1 MSFANSS
8 IDPRYQLPVIGWG
21 RMDPLLKK
29 CLTGA
34 SIVGALAL
42 IVILVA
48 PALPERPKTI
58 DDVSDRIARLI
69 IEKPKPIPAA
79 KTPERVATAEPPKG
93 VAEEEKP
100 VEQPKPKA
108 PPRRTTTNEPKV
120 AEDRGI
126 QGRQKAQQE
135 VTKNVA
141 QVTGS
146 LDKVME
152 NISKALPA
160 SSQPVASS
168 SNARARRARG
178 ISGGR
183 SSEQL
188 GSVGGV
194 SSLAAADVA
203 GSAIDN
209 QGISIAAITNLA
221 VDGMGGGGTG
231 EGGGVPN
238 GTTGG
243 TGTASSYRSNESLLS
258 VVRRYAPGIQFCY
271 DNELKKTPNL
281 RGKIVV
287 AITVLAN
294 GEVSD
299 ATVVENS
306 LGSKSVTDC
315 VLAQIR
321 GWHFPAIPFG
331 VTSFRAPF
339 VFTPP
344 N

>member
-1 MSFANSS
+1 MGFATSS
-8 IDPRYQLPVIGWG
+8 YDPRYQQPVWGWR
-21 RMDPLLKK
+21 RMDPVLHK
-29 CLTGA
+29 CLTG
-34 SIVGALAL
+34 STIIGLALL
-42 IVILVA
+42 IVIVLA
-48 PALPERPKTI
+48 PALPEKPKTLE
-58 DDVSDRIARLI
+58 DVSDRIARLI

-79 KTPERVATAEPPKG
+79 KAPERVATAEPPKG
-93 VAEEEKP
+93 VEEEKP
-100 VEQPKPKA
+100 IEQPKPKA
-108 PPRRTTTNEPKV
+108 PPRVSPTEPKV
-120 AEDRGI
+120 AQDRGV

-160 SSQPVASS
+160 SNQTASS
-168 SNARARRARG
+168 GSARARRARG
-178 ISGGR
+178 VTGGR
-183 SSEQL
+183 SSQQL

-194 SSLAAADVA
+194 SNLSAADVS
-203 GSAIDN
+203 GSAIDDR
-209 QGISIAAITNLA
+209 GISIAAITDLA
-221 VDGMGGGGTG
+221 VDGGGDGGSVGGGSVDGR
-231 EGGGVPN
+231 EGAAGN
-238 GTTGG
+238 
-243 TGTASSYRSNESLLS
+243 ASSYRSNESLLS

-271 DNELKKTPNL
+271 DNELKKNPGL

-287 AITVLAN
+287 AITVLAS

-306 LGSKSVTDC
+306 LGSKAVSEC

-321 GWHFPAIPFG
+321 GWRFPAIAYG
-331 VTSFRAPF
+331 TTSFRAPF

>member
-1 MSFANSS
+1 MRLASSS
-8 IDPRYQLPVIGWG
+8 IDPRYHQPVVGWD
-21 RMDPLLKK
+21 RMDPVLKK
-29 CLTGA
+29 CLTVSSAIGL
-34 SIVGALAL
+34 VMVL
-42 IVILVA
+42 VILIA
-48 PALPERPKTI
+48 PALPEKPKTL

-79 KTPERVATAEPPKG
+79 KAPERVATAEAPKG
-93 VAEEEKP
+93 VEDKP
-100 VEQPKPKA
+100 IEPPKPKA
-108 PPRRTTTNEPKV
+108 PPRVSPTAPKV
-120 AEDRGI
+120 AQDRGV

-160 SSQPVASS
+160 SNQQVASASS

-178 ISGGR
+178 VTGGR
-183 SSEQL
+183 SSAQL

-194 SSLAAADVA
+194 SNIASADVS

-209 QGISIAAITNLA
+209 QGISIAAITDLA
-221 VDGMGGGGTG
+221 VEGGTGTG
-231 EGGGVPN
+231 EGGGGSPD
-238 GTTGG
+238 GTAGAKG
-243 TGTASSYRSNESLLS
+243 SASSYRSNESLLS

-271 DNELKKTPNL
+271 DNELKRSPNL

-294 GEVSD
+294 GEVSE
-299 ATVVENS
+299 ASVVENS
-306 LGSKSVTDC
+306 LGSKAVTDC
-315 VLAQIR
+315 ILAQIH
-321 GWHFPAIPFG
+321 GWRFPAIPYG
-331 VTSFRAPF
+331 TTSFRAPF

>member
-1 MSFANSS
+1 MGIASS
-8 IDPRYQLPVIGWG
+8 NIDPRYQQPVIGWG
-21 RMDPLLKK
+21 RMDPVLKK
-29 CLTGA
+29 CLTVS
-34 SIVGALAL
+34 SIVGLL
-42 IVILVA
+42 LIIVILLA
-48 PALPERPKTI
+48 PALPEKPKTL
-58 DDVSDRIARLI
+58 DNVSERIARLI

-79 KTPERVATAEPPKG
+79 KTPERVAKAEPPKG
-93 VAEEEKP
+93 VEEKP
-100 VEQPKPKA
+100 IEQPKPKA
-108 PPRRTTTNEPKV
+108 PPRKSPTEPKV
-120 AEDRGI
+120 TQDRGV

-160 SSQPVASS
+160 SSQQVASS

-178 ISGGR
+178 VKGGR

-188 GSVGGV
+188 ASVGGV
-194 SSLAAADVA
+194 SNISSADVS

-209 QGISIAAITNLA
+209 RGISIAAITDLA
-221 VDGMGGGGTG
+221 VDGIGGGGGSG

-238 GTTGG
+238 GSAGG
-243 TGTASSYRSNESLLS
+243 SGNASSYRSNESLLS

-271 DNELKKTPNL
+271 DNELKKNPGL
-281 RGKIVV
+281 RGKLVV
-287 AITVLAN
+287 AITVLAS
-294 GEVSD
+294 GEVSE
-299 ATVVENS
+299 ASVVENS
-306 LGSKSVTDC
+306 LGSNAVSQC

-321 GWHFPAIPFG
+321 GWHFPAIAYG
-331 VTSFRAPF
+331 TTSFRAPF

>member
-1 MSFANSS
+1 MAFATSS
-8 IDPRYQLPVIGWG
+8 VDPRYQQPVIGWG
-21 RMDPLLKK
+21 RMDPILKK
-29 CLTGA
+29 CLTA
-34 SIVGALAL
+34 SSVIGLL
-42 IVILVA
+42 LIIVILLA
-48 PALPERPKTI
+48 PALPERPKTL
-58 DDVSDRIARLI
+58 DEVSDRIARLI

-79 KTPERVATAEPPKG
+79 KAPERVATAEPPKG
-93 VAEEEKP
+93 VEEKP
-100 VEQPKPKA
+100 IEQPKPKA
-108 PPRRTTTNEPKV
+108 PPRQSPTQPKV
-120 AEDRGI
+120 AQDRGV

-160 SSQPVASS
+160 SNQQVASS

-178 ISGGR
+178 VRGGR

-194 SSLAAADVA
+194 SSISSADVA

-209 QGISIAAITNLA
+209 QGISIAAITDLA
-221 VDGMGGGGTG
+221 VDGGGGGG
-231 EGGGVPN
+231 SGSGGGVPN
-238 GTTGG
+238 GSAGG
-243 TGTASSYRSNESLLS
+243 TGNASSYRSNESLLS

-271 DNELKKTPNL
+271 DNELKKNPGL

-287 AITVLAN
+287 AITVLAS
-294 GEVSD
+294 GEVSE
-299 ATVVENS
+299 ASVAENT
-306 LGSKSVTDC
+306 LGSKAVTDC
-315 VLAQIR
+315 VLAQIH
-321 GWHFPAIPFG
+321 GWRFPAIPYG
-331 VTSFRAPF
+331 TTSFRAPF